1 MSGFVRAAILAAF
14 TLCCLHAAHADHAAK
29 DHASAKEG
37 AWSEGVS
44 KKHQKQAF
52 EHFDAGNQLVAQGKY
67 TDALV
72 EYEAA
77 ITKWDHPAIEF
88 NMMLCLFHMRQLLDA
103 WDHLEKSLQYGQEPL
118 GKDIYDQAMTYRD
131 LLDAALAQ
139 IEVSNNDDGVQVMFD
154 GRELFTGKGSK
165 KMHVLAGKHQLVAS
179 RAGYE
184 TESKAL
190 DLPAGQTTTEAIALQ
205 PEKVKVRRENYERR
219 WDWWV
224 PWATLS
230 SGVALALV
238 GTGVY
243 VDARSDIKAYDSEL
257 ATKCPMGCTPQMV
270 NQLGISNE
278 ANHATRVSQIGIGF
292 WTVGAGVA
300 IAAGVMAILNRPQ
313 MVTSEHNEVQTHAP
327 DVSIIVTPNYVGAG
341 VSLTFR

>member
-1 MSGFVRAAILAAF
+1 MSGFVRGAIVVAF

-29 DHASAKEG
+29 EG

-44 KKHQKQAF
+44 KRHQKQAF

-88 NMMLCLFHMRQLLDA
+88 NMMLCLFHMRQPLDA
-103 WDHLEKSLQYGQEPL
+103 WDHLEKALQYGQEPL
-118 GKDIYDQAMTYRD
+118 GKDIYEQALTYRD

-139 IEVSNNDDGVQVMFD
+139 VEVSNDDDGVQVMFD

-165 KMHVLAGKHQLVAS
+165 TIHALAGKHQLVAS
-179 RAGYE
+179 REGYE

-190 DLPAGQTTTEAIALQ
+190 DLPAGQTTKEAIALH
-205 PEKVKVRRENYERR
+205 PEKVKVKVTRENYERR

-243 VDARSDIKAYDSEL
+243 IDARSDIKAYDSEL

-292 WTVGAGVA
+292 WSVGAGVA

-313 MVTSEHNEVQTHAP
+313 MVTSEHTDTQPEAHPP